1 MRVEILTR
9 VDGMMDKSA
18 NRTAMVVNII
28 GDIIAQTALR
38 AHDLRPVQRLP
49 AQWTRDCG
57 LRRSTGPTTGREMFT
72 NVFGRRRR
80 RRLVGRCAIYQTS
93 SRYRHLG
100 ATTTGVRRDNNIS
113 TEAIGNVLPA
123 RPCTYYT

>member
-1 MRVEILTR
+1 MNT
-9 VDGMMDKSA
+9 
-18 NRTAMVVNII
+18 
-28 GDIIAQTALR
+28 
-38 AHDLRPVQRLP
+38 
-49 AQWTRDCG
+49 G
-57 LRRSTGPTTGREMFT
+57 LRSATINRSHDWSRDVHEC
-72 NVFGRRRR
+72 FGR

-123 RPCTYYT
+123 RPRTYYTYT

>member
-49 AQWTRDCG
+49 AQ
-57 LRRSTGPTTGREMFT
+57 
-72 NVFGRRRR
+72 
-80 RRLVGRCAIYQTS
+80 
-93 SRYRHLG
+93 
-100 ATTTGVRRDNNIS
+100 
-113 TEAIGNVLPA
+113 
-123 RPCTYYT
+123 